1 MADSPELAEAINALL
16 KDDGAHMRM
25 APRRAEAPTDAFRA
39 KRLVLDARDALSKY
53 KDVRVAEADGY
64 EKFLP
69 FIENQSVYHFNNV
82 ENVGMTLTRFDVTRP
97 ASLLY
102 KKDAKGQMVLVG
114 AMYVAPQDATMEQLD
129 ARLPTSIAHWHEHVD
144 FCGPEAE
151 AVRSGKVK
159 IDGATTAQWLKITTR
174 EACDAAGGRF
184 VPRLFGWMAHAYFFA
199 SDDPK
204 VIWGGEHGAMDT
216 HVHKP

>member
-1 MADSPELAEAINALL
+1 MLRRDGELYGHAARGSSVAD
-16 KDDGAHMRM
+16 DAHRKRGSRLE
-25 APRRAEAPTDAFRA
+25 PRRSRCAITRHSRPRASAPEA
-39 KRLVLDARDALSKY
+39 LV
-53 KDVRVAEADGY
+53 
-64 EKFLP
+64 P
-69 FIENQSVYHFNNV
+69 
-82 ENVGMTLTRFDVTRP
+82 VGH
-97 ASLLY
+97 
-102 KKDAKGQMVLVG
+102 
-114 AMYVAPQDATMEQLD
+114 QLD

-144 FCGPEAE
+144 FCGPQPE